1 MILTVS
7 STSNASSIDRS
18 VRASP
23 LLDGPAPGRSR
34 TESRGRSRA
43 CVAGVEK
50 RSVMSVVARLY
61 WFRRWKCLIFGS
73 SRFQLLQG
81 TWRRWRW
88 STAPYARHCSDQVVW
103 LSSLDSS
110 SRPTTWMP
118 SIRPLGGKMII
129 FLWVLGWEDVD
140 GPSMQYGAKMLYLH
154 RTFSLFPSLSQYP
167 SAFPSSPPSYFHSP
181 SPSSSPFSS
190 RSTRPSPS
198 SLP

>member
-61 WFRRWKCLIFGS
+61 WFRRWKCLILGRAGFNYCKARGVGGGGPLHLTLDIAQTRLFGC
-73 SRFQLLQG
+73 R
-81 TWRRWRW
+81 
-88 STAPYARHCSDQVVW
+88 V
-103 LSSLDSS
+103 
-110 SRPTTWMP
+110 
-118 SIRPLGGKMII
+118 
-129 FLWVLGWEDVD
+129 
-140 GPSMQYGAKMLYLH
+140 
-154 RTFSLFPSLSQYP
+154 
-167 SAFPSSPPSYFHSP
+167 
-181 SPSSSPFSS
+181 
-190 RSTRPSPS
+190 
-198 SLP
+198 